1 MPNTWLMVADTS
13 QAKFFSVDTK
23 GLLNE
28 LEILE
33 HPEGRLHV
41 SELTSDLPGRAFDS
55 AGNGGRHAM
64 ETKISPKEQ
73 EAIGFAKQIG
83 TQLESHR
90 EKGEFEKLIVIAPP
104 AFLGLL
110 RKKMGPNITRTIT
123 KEIGKNLVGQTNQE
137 IQKHLPEKI

>member
-13 QAKFFSVDTK
+13 QAKFFSVDKK
-23 GLLNE
+23 GILSE
-28 LEILE
+28 LERLE

-55 AGNGGRHAM
+55 AGNGGRHTM
-64 ETKISPKEQ
+64 ETKLSPKEQ
-73 EAIGFAKQIG
+73 EAIGFAKKIG
-83 TQLESHR
+83 HQLESHR

-110 RKKMGPNITRTIT
+110 RKKMGANITRTIT
-123 KEIGKNLVGQTNQE
+123 TEIGKNLIGQTDQE
-137 IQKHLPEKI
+137 IRKHLPEKI